1 MGSEVER
8 MLHDA
13 PVYPALQVQRPVP
26 KLQTPRPEQYSYSII
41 SSVAVLPSV
50 MAQATSV
57 PVTDEMSHV
66 NDVKAG
72 LPVWLCRLFSI
83 GYSGQEVKVTVYGAP
98 PFAVVPLVHV
108 AASTLSRFVKAV
120 VHAAPLYVRGA
131 MACRQTCLSTISVR
145 VRALCLNTMEG
156 NFPLLKTTRQ
166 RWQSLP

>member
-1 MGSEVER
+1 LKSEEDVRAVLSFSADPVKAEPVGLMVKVSVVSVVTTLFER
-8 MLHDA
+8 MLQDA

-108 AASTLSRFVKAV
+108 AASTLSRFVNAV
-120 VHAAPLYVRGA
+120 VHAVLSVLPGA
-131 MACRQTCLSTISVR
+131 AF
-145 VRALCLNTMEG
+145 MEVV
-156 NFPLLKTTRQ
+156 
-166 RWQSLP
+166 